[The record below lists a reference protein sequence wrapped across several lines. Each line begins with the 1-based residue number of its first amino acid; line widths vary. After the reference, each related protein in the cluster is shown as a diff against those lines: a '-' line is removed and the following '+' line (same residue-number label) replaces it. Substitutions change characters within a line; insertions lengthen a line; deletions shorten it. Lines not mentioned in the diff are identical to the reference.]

1 MKTTNTILSDIYTII
16 NASPIQALNGG
27 IYKKIRPTDSQLE
40 DCVISLISGTDS
52 KFIQDGGLYIKI
64 FYKDLFQANT
74 YMEDALNGS
83 AKELLLWNL
92 SETLLNTEGYNFYP
106 ETRELYTEV
115 VPEIH
120 QHFAILKINFK
131 ILY

>member
-1 MKTTNTILSDIYTII
+1 MKTTNTILSDIYTIV

-40 DCVISLISGTDS
+40 DCIISLISGVDS
-52 KFIQDGGLYIKI
+52 KFIQDGALYVKI

-74 YMEDALNGS
+74 YMEDTLNGS

-92 SETLLNTEGYNFYP
+92 SETLLNTEGYNFYV
-106 ETRELYTEV
+106 ETRELYTES

-120 QHFAILKINFK
+120 QHFAILKMNFK

>member
-1 MKTTNTILSDIYTII
+1 MKTTNDILSDIYTII

-27 IYKKIRPTDSQLE
+27 IYKKTRPTDSKVE
-40 DCVISLISGTDS
+40 DCIISLISGTDS
-52 KFIQDGGLYIKI
+52 KFIQDGGLYVKI

-92 SETLLNTEGYNFYP
+92 SETLLNTEGYNFYA
-106 ETRELYTEV
+106 ETRELYTEA
-115 VPEIH
+115 VPEIY
-120 QHFAILKINFK
+120 QHFAILKMNFK